1 MNLADRVRIA
11 AVAVLSVSGLA
22 LAGCGD
28 SGGIDEAQAAV
39 VDASGVQNRGRQ
51 LPPEVGPWIQKVR
64 EECLA
69 NGARFE
75 GIRDFV
81 LPADFNADGRE
92 DYVLMWGGA
101 SCVDSG
107 GSASGGFGWG
117 RAGPTN
123 DFLIS
128 TPNGYVIQEGFMSE
142 LGRDN
147 IKRRGDRDVIEI
159 EGGWNMDGG
168 EVVRVVHSWDGSQM
182 QILERFNSAGQSVD
196 GDGYVIQAVAKG
208 QAGDTLPFREGHY
221 IEASGSCARIEADML
236 ETREITATK
245 FISNNLADS
254 DVCRVRSKSVSG
266 STATLN
272 IECLQSCGNGGEEGD
287 VCPEIYDSR
296 YTLTIR
302 AASQTRITL
311 RSGSEAYW
319 NGDYTWCPREA
330 LPDWMRE

>member
-1 MNLADRVRIA
+1 MNPADRVRIG
-11 AVAVLSVSGLA
+11 AVVALSASALA
-22 LAGCGD
+22 LAACGD
-28 SGGIDEAQAAV
+28 RGGIDEAQAAV
-39 VDASGVQNRGRQ
+39 VDASGIQNRGRQ

-81 LPADFNADGRE
+81 LPADFNGDGRE

-101 SCVDSG
+101 NCVDPN

-128 TPNGYVIQEGFMSE
+128 TPNGYEVQDGFMSE

-168 EVVRVVHSWDGSQM
+168 DVARVVHGWDGSQM
-182 QILERFNSAGQSVD
+182 QILERFNSAGQNVD
-196 GDGYVIQAVAKG
+196 GDGYPILAAVSPQASG
-208 QAGDTLPFREGHY
+208 GLPFRDGVY
-221 IEASGSCARIEADML
+221 AVDGRCDRINQDDV
-236 ETREITATK
+236 ETVQISRSK
-245 FISNNLADS
+245 FIRNNLPDS
-254 DVCRVRSKSVSG
+254 DLCLIDTINQRG
-266 STATLN
+266 STVRLTVRCE
-272 IECLQSCGNGGEEGD
+272 ISCGNGD
-287 VCPEIYDSR
+287 VDFCPLRYDRPKTVNIQVSSP
-296 YTLTIR
+296 T
-302 AASQTRITL
+302 AFRI
-311 RSGSEAYW
+311 SGNEYW
-319 NGDYTWCPREA
+319 DGNHTWCSPA
-330 LPDWMRE
+330 VLPDWLREQLASQ